1 MEMKKALV
9 KKKQHASIVY
19 TAQQPLDRMDRW
31 AVLQLK
37 YPVKLALLSI
47 SALCWTQILFF
58 SHVHLLVRRYSL

>member
-9 KKKQHASIVY
+9 KKKKHASIVY
-19 TAQQPLDRMDRW
+19 TVQQPLDRMDRW

-47 SALCWTQILFF
+47 SALC
-58 SHVHLLVRRYSL
+58 